1 MLRQVL
7 WEACCWWDFPD
18 GCLNWHCLDWFKGYL
33 TCCQSTRW
41 MVEEWFEGFLC
52 LQRQLNAI
60 TIDLI
65 INKEGFTMTELIQRV
80 LPAVQKPARYTGGE
94 YNEIKK
100 DLSDVRVRVAFC
112 FPDTYEIGMSNVGMR
127 ILYGVM
133 NEMDGVWCE
142 RVFAPWGDMEAEMR
156 KHNLPLWA
164 LESQDPIRD
173 FDMIAFTIGYEMAYS
188 NVLNMLNL
196 AGIPLHAKD
205 RHDLKGIVFAGGVCT
220 FNPEPL
226 ADFFDFFSLGEGE
239 ESTVEI
245 VALYDRA
252 KAEGWT
258 KDQFLGEVAKIP
270 GVYVPSFYQ
279 HEYNPDGT
287 LSRIVP
293 LIGAPEKVTK
303 RVEDL
308 DHAYW
313 PTKMIVPSTEIVHDR
328 ANLEVFRGCI
338 RGCRFCQA
346 GFSCRPVR
354 KKSPEVLYRQAVET
368 MEDSGHNEIT
378 LSSLST
384 SDYRG
389 LKELT
394 DELIPYCESHKINL
408 SVPSLRADNF
418 SRELMEKLQTVRKSG
433 LTFAPEAGTQRLRDV
448 INKNLTEDEILNTCA
463 QAFEGG
469 WNNVKL
475 YFMLGLPTETD
486 EDVLGIAELVYK
498 VIQKWKENATNKK
511 RGLRVHVATA
521 YFVPKPHTP
530 FQWEKQITPEEYLR
544 RCRLLKGHF
553 YSKAITYDYHAPD
566 LSRLEAVFARG
577 DRRLGPVIEEAV
589 KNGARLDGWD
599 EYFNYSY
606 WFDAMNACGIDADF
620 YTTRGFGDDEI
631 LPWDTVDVG
640 VTKRFLQLEKKRAY
654 EGRITPD
661 CREGCAGCGANCLL
675 KEVACDA

>member
-1 MLRQVL
+1 
-7 WEACCWWDFPD
+7 
-18 GCLNWHCLDWFKGYL
+18 
-33 TCCQSTRW
+33 
-41 MVEEWFEGFLC
+41 
-52 LQRQLNAI
+52 
-60 TIDLI
+60 
-65 INKEGFTMTELIQRV
+65 MTELIQRI
-80 LPAVQKPARYTGGE
+80 LPTVQKPARYTGGE
-94 YNEIKK
+94 FNEIKK
-100 DLSDVRVRVAFC
+100 DLAQTRVRVAFC

-142 RVFAPWGDMEAEMR
+142 RVFAPWGDMDAAMR
-156 KHNLPLWA
+156 ANNLPLWA
-164 LESQDPIRD
+164 LESQDAIKD

-188 NVLNMLNL
+188 NVLNMMNL

-226 ADFFDFFSLGEGE
+226 AEFFDFFSLGEGE

-245 VALYDRA
+245 VSLYDRA
-252 KAEGWT
+252 KSEGWS
-258 KDQFLGEVAKIP
+258 KEFFLKEVAKIP
-270 GVYVPSFYQ
+270 GVYVPGFYR
-279 HEYNPDGT
+279 HEYNDDGT
-287 LSRIVP
+287 LSAIVA
-293 LIGAPEKVTK
+293 LDGAPEKITK
-303 RVEDL
+303 RIVENL
-308 DHAYW
+308 DDAYW
-313 PTKMIVPSTEIVHDR
+313 PIKMIVPSTEIVHDR

-394 DELIPYCESHKINL
+394 DQLIPYCESHKINL

-448 INKNLTEDEILNTCA
+448 INKNLSEDEILNTCA

-498 VIQKWKENATNKK
+498 VIQKWKEHATNKK

-530 FQWEKQITPEEYLR
+530 FQWEQQITPEEYLR
-544 RCRLLKGHF
+544 RCRLLKSHF
-553 YSKAITYDYHAPD
+553 YSKSIEYNYHAPD

-589 KNGARLDGWD
+589 KSGAKLDGWD

-606 WFDAMNACGIDADF
+606 WFDAMNTCGINPDF
-620 YTTRGFGDDEI
+620 YTTRGFGETEV
-631 LPWDTVDVG
+631 LPWDTIDVG
-640 VTKRFLQLEKKRAY
+640 VNKKFLLRERKRAY
-654 EGRITPD
+654 EAQITPD

-675 KEVACDA
+675 KEVDCDA

>member
-1 MLRQVL
+1 
-7 WEACCWWDFPD
+7 
-18 GCLNWHCLDWFKGYL
+18 
-33 TCCQSTRW
+33 
-41 MVEEWFEGFLC
+41 
-52 LQRQLNAI
+52 
-60 TIDLI
+60 
-65 INKEGFTMTELIQRV
+65 MTELKQRI
-80 LPAVQKPARYTGGE
+80 LTAVQKPARYTGGE
-94 YNEIKK
+94 WGEVKK
-100 DLSDVRVRVAFC
+100 DPSQVRVRVAFC
-112 FPDTYEIGMSNVGMR
+112 FPDTYEIGMSNLGMR

-133 NEMDGVWCE
+133 NGMVGIWCE

-156 KHNLPLWA
+156 KHGLPLWA
-164 LESQDPIRD
+164 LESQNNVRD

-188 NVLNMLNL
+188 NILNMLDL
-196 AGIPLHAKD
+196 AGVPLHAKD
-205 RHDLKGIVFAGGVCT
+205 RKGLRNIVFAGGVCA

-226 ADFFDFFSLGEGE
+226 AEFIDFFSLGEGE
-239 ESTVEI
+239 DSTVEI

-252 KAEGWT
+252 KAEGWDKET
-258 KDQFLGEVAKIP
+258 FLKEVAKIP
-270 GVYVPSFYQ
+270 GVYVPSFYR
-279 HEYNPDGT
+279 HEYNEDGT
-287 LSRIVP
+287 LKAVVP
-293 LIGAPEKVTK
+293 LSGAPETVTK
-303 RVEDL
+303 RIVEDL
-308 DHAYW
+308 DNAYF
-313 PTKMIVPSTEIVHDR
+313 PAKMIVPSTEIVHDR
-328 ANLEVFRGCI
+328 ANLEAFRGCI

-368 MEDSGHNEIT
+368 LEFSGSSEINV
-378 LSSLST
+378 SSLST

-394 DELIPYCESHKINL
+394 DQLIPYCAENKVNL

-463 QAFEGG
+463 QAFSGG

-498 VIQKWKENATNKK
+498 VIQAWKEHAVNKK

-530 FQWEKQITPEEYLR
+530 FQWEKQITPQEYLR
-544 RCRLLKGHF
+544 RCKLLKSHF
-553 YSKAITYDYHAPD
+553 YSKSIVYDYHSPD

-577 DRRLGPVIEEAV
+577 DRRLGPVIETAV

-599 EYFNYSY
+599 EYFNYARWY
-606 WFDAMNACGIDADF
+606 DAFRECGIDEDF
-620 YTTRGFGDDEI
+620 YTTRGYGEEEI
-631 LPWDTVDVG
+631 LPWDIIDVG
-640 VTKRFLQLEKKRAY
+640 VSKAFLKRERRRAY
-654 EGRITPD
+654 DGKVTPD
-661 CREGCAGCGANCLL
+661 CRHGCAGCGANSLL
-675 KEVACDA
+675 REVACDA